1 MIIDAQKFIRDLI
14 LEISE
19 QVRLENDG
27 KNDWIKVS
35 NRLGS
40 MYGIV
45 KTPNACKK
53 MYQRAQKNNKVEH
66 ESTKIKQQDSF
77 KQEKHF
83 ASISNNADGT
93 TSSERVINLSET
105 DMKNPKFVLE
115 AHGFDANEWDIV
127 STKNNFW
134 TGHSSEDG
142 QIINYQSKITVK
154 PKVLSNE
161 LTKEDILD
169 IVANFKPIERDFRLK
184 SINTNGKE
192 KLALEI
198 SFSDIHIGSFSWNQE
213 VGQDYDMKIAIDKIK
228 KVVEEAKE
236 IIELYP
242 IEKLYLTFLGDF
254 VHIDTVD
261 STTTKG
267 TKVDSDS
274 RPKKILQKSQEVVV
288 YIIEQLSTGIDT
300 ELYWIEGNHSRL
312 LEYSIFMSLPLIF
325 KNNKYL
331 KFHVEPISRKA
342 FLYKGNLVGLTHGE
356 VKKNEQFLWLQSEF
370 KELWGQST
378 YAEIHS
384 GHLHQEIETS
394 EKGGIIQR
402 TNPTIKEQ
410 DLYEFE
416 NGWKSYK
423 AVVAY
428 LWSEKENLKAKFYL
442 R

>member
-1 MIIDAQKFIRDLI
+1 MIDTNKFIRDLI
-14 LEISE
+14 VEIAKEVQE
-19 QVRLENDG
+19 QNEG

-35 NRLGS
+35 NRLGQK
-40 MYGIV
+40 YGIV
-45 KTPNACKK
+45 KTSNNCKK
-53 MYQRAQKNNKVEH
+53 VYQRWQKQDKLPPKTDEPSVKELNKASVEH
-66 ESTKIKQQDSF
+66 DF
-77 KQEKHF
+77 KTGLITSDRIIEIQR
-83 ASISNNADGT
+83 ADIDNAD
-93 TSSERVINLSET
+93 ELL
-105 DMKNPKFVLE
+105 K
-115 AHGFDANEWDIV
+115 AHGYNPL
-127 STKNNFW
+127 NFELINVKSNYW
-134 TGHSSEDG
+134 TGLSKDDG
-142 QIINYQSKITVK
+142 QIVNFQSKITLRQK
-154 PKVLSNE
+154 TSQSE

-169 IVANFKPIERDFRLK
+169 IVANFKPIERDFKLRQV
-184 SINTNGKE
+184 NTNGKE
-192 KLALEI
+192 KLALEV
-198 SFSDIHIGSFSWNQE
+198 SFSDIHIGSFSWHQE
-213 VGQDYDMKIAIDKIK
+213 VGKDYDLKIAIDKIK

-267 TKVDSDS
+267 TRVDSDS
-274 RPKKILQKSQEVVV
+274 RPKKILQKSQEVLI
-288 YIIEQLSTGIDT
+288 YIIDELCQGIET

-312 LEYSIFMSLPLIF
+312 LEYSIFMSLPFIF
-325 KNNKYL
+325 SKNKHIN
-331 KFHVEPISRKA
+331 FHVEPISRKA
-342 FLYKGNLVGLTHGE
+342 FMYKGNLIGLTHGE
-356 VKKNEQFLWLQSEF
+356 VKNNEQFLWLQNEF
-370 KELWGQST
+370 KELWGQSN